1 MSKGGSDRG
10 THEGM
15 RSVKSASEEGST
27 EEDARDRQT
36 HAHTH
41 LTALDGAD
49 YADDVHGD
57 GDDQAEDQQADGN
70 DLRVDAK
77 DDRIDAHFVDANDD
91 DVGQEDGE
99 DAVHEE
105 LERRDPYDAIT
116 KLETHAAPERDMQM
130 PTKTDPGQHERVIIQ
145 PMIVGHTCLAF
156 CDSDS
161 CSRIITVKGGGVR
174 S

>member
-1 MSKGGSDRG
+1 MSKGGRERAAC
-10 THEGM
+10 EGM

-77 DDRIDAHFVDANDD
+77 DDLIDAHFVDANDD

-105 LERRDPYDAIT
+105 LEQRDPHDAIT
-116 KLETHAAPERDMQM
+116 KLETHAAPERDSEGR
-130 PTKTDPGQHERVIIQ
+130 PIRGVI
-145 PMIVGHTCLAF
+145 HT
-156 CDSDS
+156 
-161 CSRIITVKGGGVR
+161 
-174 S
+174 